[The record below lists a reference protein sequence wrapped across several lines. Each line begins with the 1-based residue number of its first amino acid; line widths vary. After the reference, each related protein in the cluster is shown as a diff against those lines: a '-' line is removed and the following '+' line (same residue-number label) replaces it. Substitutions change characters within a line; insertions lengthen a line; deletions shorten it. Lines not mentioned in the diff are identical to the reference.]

1 MRVKT
6 GDFVMALVLL
16 AVTAAL
22 YHQSTTINTAMIYA
36 LGPVFFP
43 RIIMAVTGL
52 LSVVLIVQSV
62 SFKPAAAGK
71 RAKQAFDREGFIYR
85 WGLTA
90 LLVAYLLALPL
101 LGYAAAT
108 IPFLFAGMALLGPR
122 KYKDLAIYAAVAL
135 GITFGLQFIFAT
147 LLKLFLP

>member
-43 RIIMAVTGL
+43 RIIMAFTAL
-52 LSVVLIVQSV
+52 LSVILMVQSV

-71 RAKQAFDREGFIYR
+71 RAKTAFDREGFIYR
-85 WGLTA
+85 WGLFA
-90 LLVAYLLALPL
+90 LLVAYLLALSWF
-101 LGYAAAT
+101 GYLAAT
-108 IPFLFAGMALLGPR
+108 IPFLFAGMVLLGPR
-122 KYKDLAIYAAVAL
+122 TPKDLALYGAVAL
-135 GITFGLQFIFAT
+135 GVTFGLQFIFAT